1 MYRGGGQMQ
10 SASNG
15 SGVGTVMSYLPSVTD
30 TKTIHDARSR
40 DNAINSYKDHSLEG
54 HQVLT
59 SVSPLA
65 NYKDPK
71 LNSQYQSYYNLQPS
85 GSVQGEQ
92 KLDQRIQLKHRK
104 ELLLEDPNVF
114 DA

>member
-40 DNAINSYKDHSLEG
+40 DHASNSYKDYSVEG
-54 HQVLT
+54 NQVLT
-59 SVSPLA
+59 TVSPLA

-71 LNSQYQSYYNLQPS
+71 LNSQYQSYYNLQPPS
-85 GSVQGEQ
+85 VVQGEH
-92 KLDQRIQLKHRK
+92 K
-104 ELLLEDPNVF
+104 
-114 DA
+114 

>member
-1 MYRGGGQMQ
+1 
-10 SASNG
+10 
-15 SGVGTVMSYLPSVTD
+15 MSYLPSVTD
-30 TKTIHDARSR
+30 TKTINDARSK
-40 DNAINSYKDHSLEG
+40 DHASNSYKDHSMEG
-54 HQVLT
+54 NQALT

-85 GSVQGEQ
+85 SVVQGEQ

-104 ELLLEDPNVF
+104 ELLLEDPNIF